1 MLMYHGWSHVNQA
14 LLNLIM
20 VDYTILGC
28 SPATLSMMLES
39 MHRIHPNGARV
50 RIVLNAVVES
60 ELPFAVDGVEITK
73 LTHDRWDH
81 KEDLRRSVPCLCGV
95 YRPAVKRNVVT
106 FFQDELDI
114 ATKRYTN
121 LIHPTAE
128 LAATTELGSG
138 VDVGPNVVVAPYTRI
153 GNFVTLNRA
162 TTIGHHTALGDF
174 VTVNPGANIAGRCR
188 IGEGVS
194 IGISAT
200 VLDGVEVGARSVIGA
215 GAVVTRD
222 LPEAVVAF
230 GVPARIVRTVE

>member
-1 MLMYHGWSHVNQA
+1 MYPGKSQVNQA

-20 VDYTILGC
+20 IDYTILGA
-28 SPATLSMMLES
+28 SPANLSMMLES
-39 MHRIHPNGARV
+39 VHRIHPNGARV
-50 RIVLNAVVES
+50 RIVLNAAVES
-60 ELPFAVDGVEITK
+60 DLPFAVDGVEITK

-81 KEDLRRSVPCLCGV
+81 EEDLRRGVPCLCGV

-106 FFQDELDI
+106 FFQSALGI
-114 ATKRYTN
+114 ATERYTN
-121 LIHPTAE
+121 LVHPTAE

-138 VDVGPNVVVAPYTRI
+138 VDIGPHVVVAPHTRI

-162 TTIGHHTALGDF
+162 TTIGHHTTLGDF

-188 IGEGVS
+188 IGEGAS
-194 IGISAT
+194 IGISAS